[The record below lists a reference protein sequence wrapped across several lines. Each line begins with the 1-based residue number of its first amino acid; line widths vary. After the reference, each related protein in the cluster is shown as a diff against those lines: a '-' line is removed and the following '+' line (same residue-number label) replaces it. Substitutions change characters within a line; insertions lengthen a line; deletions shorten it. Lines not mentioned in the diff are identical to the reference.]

1 MITCA
6 THLVYFLVL
15 TYNEIHSLFRQLLF
29 GSQEWEE
36 NYFLYRKNHVE
47 VELFFLRQCHYKP
60 KDIMINHPIVSNFNQ
75 QILLNLTNGKINK

>member
-15 TYNEIHSLFRQLLF
+15 TYNEIHSLFRQLLS
-29 GSQEWEE
+29 GRQEWEE

-47 VELFFLRQCHYKP
+47 VELFFFKTMPLQTKGYNDKS
-60 KDIMINHPIVSNFNQ
+60 SNRFKFQPANPF
-75 QILLNLTNGKINK
+75 KFDEW